1 MYNDRE
7 HTLEEKKQMV
17 RTSLMYAS
25 ERDKIGLT
33 KIVQLDLL
41 KELAFNLSNLS
52 SVTKDQWQVT
62 ITKLKNYK
70 RVFNVKGDTFGK
82 FIDKLLPLLGAYL
95 GAMFTFK
102 ENKEND
108 IEAGT
113 PEVQNPVTGEMTDT
127 PEKYLKVMNMR
138 KGKRPKQYV
147 LDWCKEEK
155 YGFSFYLKNE
165 NLENEA
171 SNQTDTDCVLSLCPP
186 TENTD
191 TSTLNNNSTLRDS
204 RGIIVEYDSEY
215 PHIINVQPGMA
226 ISFNEDIGRIKDLPV
241 KSQVRGIVVKKTS
254 KYFIADYIDEM
265 PEIDVDE
272 LIAKY
277 DNKPMEELCNL
288 FRDNANVTNF
298 IKDYILETRIPS
310 LANHLREHL
319 LGTVNEV
326 SSAKYLKK
334 YRKKAEKIQKKY
346 GKKVKKACDKKTV
359 EAYGKKSKLHKL
371 KEKLDEYKVEAF
383 NQILDLYNNY
393 KSLGYCSKGRIADY
407 MLYDE
412 YLDFLMDEEKFRYDD
427 ANPYVVKMFK
437 LLCKFIGTRSRIE
450 NNLENIPSLI
460 DKFNKLCK
468 KSIRKYWKP
477 RNNDYYTEM
486 KSIFRY
492 EYYTNDTENLIEAA
506 VTDKDAVSMY
516 SKTYDYLKALCHYT
530 VPASQSIQYTDNIDV
545 EAILNSGM
553 EDKTD
558 RTMNS
563 DLRKIAFNFCL
574 LRNVE
579 TSAAD
584 ESIYNTIANR
594 SIVTAF
600 YYLHLIAGI
609 LIESYDED
617 YVGIDPII
625 LASRSIL
632 RPYLKTL
639 KKMTQ
644 SEAFEMDK
652 LAKEAIQWYRDNG
665 EKVNDPRIYDKFKEV
680 PWGSRSKI
688 VYNNEYYDYTFLKY
702 EMNDASTML
711 KKAEPFDFDTQDTSD
726 EYYNTLKFMNSAYG
740 PNTFLYW
747 LRYLAI
753 ATIVNCM
760 LPIYWGTGII
770 IAGAPIILPII
781 MLPFFVLPGR
791 VTVVFGI
798 GLCGVCPMPLILFV
812 NLSNT
817 KGTIL
822 IPLNILA
829 DTLKASLKQAANMAQ
844 KKMLTL
850 SFTPAIKALD
860 DRINGYNAELDALD
874 DQIHNLDS
882 FIKNNKSVVR
892 NIKKRKN
899 EDPTTQP
906 E

>member
-1 MYNDRE
+1 MYNDIE
-7 HTLEEKKQMV
+7 HTLEEKKQSLK
-17 RTSLMYAS
+17 TSLMYAS
-25 ERDKIGLT
+25 DKEKAGLA
-33 KIVQLDLL
+33 KITQLDLL
-41 KELAFNLSNLS
+41 KELTANLSNLS
-52 SVTKDQWQVT
+52 SVTQEQWQST

-70 RVFNVKGDTFGK
+70 KIFNIKGDTFGK

-95 GAMFTFK
+95 GALFTFK
-102 ENKEND
+102 ANKEND

-113 PEVQNPVTGEMTDT
+113 PEVKNPVTGEMTET
-127 PEKYLKVMNMR
+127 PEEYLKVMQMQR
-138 KGKRPKQYV
+138 GKRPNQYV
-147 LDWCKEEK
+147 LDWCKKEK
-155 YGFSFYLKNE
+155 YGFSFYLKEDE
-165 NLENEA
+165 NGNDGSDS
-171 SNQTDTDCVLSLCPP
+171 SNADCVLSLCPP
-186 TENTD
+186 EETTD
-191 TSTLNNNSTLRDS
+191 VSALGNNSPLKDS

-215 PHIINVQPGMA
+215 PHVIGVESGMT
-226 ISFNEDIGRIKDLPV
+226 ISFNDDIGRIKDLKV
-241 KSQVRGIVVKKTS
+241 KSQVRGVVVKKTS

-277 DNKPMEELCNL
+277 DNKPMEELCEL
-288 FRDNANVTNF
+288 FMDNANITNF

-346 GKKVKKACDKKTV
+346 EKKVKKACDKKTV
-359 EAYGKKSKLHKL
+359 EAYGKKSKLHQL
-371 KEKLDEYKVEAF
+371 KEKLDDYKREAF
-383 NQILDLYNNY
+383 DQILDLYNNY

-412 YLDFLMDEEKFRYDD
+412 YIDFLMDEEKFRYDD
-427 ANPYVVKMFK
+427 NNPYVVKMFK

-468 KSIRKYWKP
+468 KSIRKYWRP
-477 RNNDYYTEM
+477 HNNDYYTEM
-486 KSIFRY
+486 KGIFRY

-516 SKTYDYLKALCHYT
+516 SKVYDYLKALCHYT
-530 VPASQSIQYTDNIDV
+530 EPASSSIQYTDNMDV
-545 EAILNSGM
+545 EALLNSGI

-558 RTMNS
+558 KTLES

-609 LIESYDED
+609 LIENYDEE
-617 YVGIDPII
+617 YTGIDPII
-625 LASRSIL
+625 LSSRAIL

-652 LAKEAIQWYRDNG
+652 LAKEAIQWYRKNG
-665 EKVNDPRIYDKFKEV
+665 EKVNDPRIYDEFKEV
-680 PWGSRSKI
+680 PWGSRSRI
-688 VYNNEYYDYTFLKY
+688 VYNDEYYDYTFLKY

-711 KKAEPFDFDTQDTSD
+711 KKAEPFDFDTQNTDD
-726 EYYNTLKFMNSAYG
+726 DYYETLQFLNSAYG

-747 LRYLAI
+747 LRYLTI
-753 ATIVNCM
+753 ATVVNCM

-770 IAGAPIILPII
+770 IAGAPVILPII
-781 MLPFFVLPGR
+781 MLPIFVLPGR

-829 DTLKASLKQAANMAQ
+829 DTLKASLKQAANLAQ
-844 KKMLTL
+844 KKLT
-850 SFTPAIKALD
+850 TMTYAPAIKALD
-860 DRINGYNAELDALD
+860 AKINKYQSELDELD

-882 FIKNNKSVVR
+882 FIKNNKRSVR
-892 NIKKRKN
+892 NIKKRKK